1 MTPNLKFNSDSIIP
15 EIHFLNFKA
24 MKKLIILFLIFH
36 CLSIY
41 GQQNVLEIK
50 TITTQFQLIELIR
63 MPPGTDLLEGL
74 EQAIQEK
81 DIRNAVILA
90 GVGSVTDY
98 HFHVVSDKN
107 LPPAQEYPKASRA
120 LDLTTLQGYIL
131 NGRIHAHMTLSDE
144 NNAFGGHVEAGT
156 RSLTFFI
163 VTLGILPDEISMENF
178 DNYRW

>member
-1 MTPNLKFNSDSIIP
+1 MRNFTVVLFIIISFQVSAQ
-15 EIHFLNFKA
+15 EEA
-24 MKKLIILFLIFH
+24 TA
-36 CLSIY
+36 
-41 GQQNVLEIK
+41 VK
-50 TITTQFQLIELIR
+50 TISTQFQRIEIVR
-63 MPPGTDLLEGL
+63 MSPGTDLLEGL
-74 EQAIQEK
+74 KQAIQENQ
-81 DIRNAVILA
+81 ITNAVILA

-144 NNAFGGHVEAGT
+144 NNAFGGHVEPGT
-156 RSLTFFI
+156 KALTFFI
-163 VTLGILPDEISMENF
+163 VTLGILPDEVSLENF